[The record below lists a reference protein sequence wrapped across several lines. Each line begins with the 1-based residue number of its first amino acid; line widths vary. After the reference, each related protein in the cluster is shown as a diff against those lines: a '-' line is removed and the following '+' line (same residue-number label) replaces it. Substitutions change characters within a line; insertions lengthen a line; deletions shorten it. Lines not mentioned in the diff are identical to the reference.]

1 MDMMSRQ
8 SVLVVEDEEDIL
20 EVIRFNLEKDGYE
33 VHQALSG
40 EKALQVIA
48 NNLPSLVL
56 LDLMLPGINGLDLCR
71 IFKQNDRTKAIP
83 VIMLTAKSE
92 DADIV
97 AGLEMGAE
105 DYITKPFS
113 PRVLVARVRTIL
125 RRRESGV
132 KDDSSVIQ
140 VEGMQIHPGRH
151 EVTMGD
157 NVVDLTPSEFRI
169 LHYLARRPGWV
180 YSRDQI
186 IDAIRGHG
194 YVVTDRAI
202 DVQVVGLRKKLGDY
216 GKLIETVRGI
226 GYRFRDRR

>member
-1 MDMMSRQ
+1 MMSRQ
-8 SVLVVEDEEDIL
+8 SVLVVEDEEDIM
-20 EVIRFNLEKDGYE
+20 EVIRFNLEKEGYD

-40 EKALQVIA
+40 EKALQVIE